1 MRSDTRSRH
10 ELEFLPAALEIVET
24 PASPAGRWTMLSIAM
39 LISAAI
45 AWATIGRVD
54 ITATAEGRIVP
65 SGRVKLIQPLE
76 IGVVKAIH
84 VADGDR
90 VTQGQDLIE
99 LDPTGNAA
107 DAARAR
113 RDLLQAQLDS
123 ARLKA
128 ELVLAA
134 QPDATGAFAP
144 PQISGAF
151 APPQIS
157 GAFAPP
163 AGAPPDLVALA
174 RAQLQAAL
182 TEYHGHLRTLD
193 AQYAAK
199 DAERVAAI
207 AEIAKLKA
215 TLPLLRQRAAIYGQ
229 LLHAEFAPKMQYLD
243 AERAVVEQQHQLVVT
258 GHQVDQAAADE
269 AALLRQKQEA
279 GDTFRRKA
287 LDDLAGAEART
298 AKARAEYA
306 KLAEMTRLQT
316 LRAPVT
322 GTVQQLRV
330 HTIGGVVTPAEPLMV
345 IVPAKGGLEVEA
357 TIKNRDVGFV
367 TPGQP
372 VDVKVEAF
380 NFTRYGLLHGTV
392 ESISHDAAS
401 PALTPQAAAARTTT
415 GGQQQPQPAG
425 YIARIAL
432 TESGFQTE
440 RGWLPLD
447 PGMQV
452 STEIRTGRRR
462 IIGYLLSPLARYRND
477 ALTER

>member
-1 MRSDTRSRH
+1 MRTDTRSRH

-54 ITATAEGRIVP
+54 ITATADGRIVP

-90 VTQGQDLIE
+90 VSEGQPLVE

-113 RDLLQAQLDS
+113 HDLLQAELDG

-128 ELVLAA
+128 ELVLAT
-134 QPDATGAFAP
+134 QPNAPGAFAP
-144 PQISGAF
+144 PEVSGAF
-151 APPQIS
+151 T
-157 GAFAPP
+157 PP

-182 TEYHGHLRTLD
+182 AEYQGHLRTLD

-199 DAERVAAI
+199 DAERTAAI
-207 AEIAKLKA
+207 AQIAKLKA
-215 TLPLLRQRAAIYGQ
+215 SLPLLRQRAAIYGQ

-243 AERAVVEQQHQLVVT
+243 AERAVVEQQHDLEVT

-269 AALLRQKQEA
+269 VALARQKQEA
-279 GDTFRRKA
+279 GETFRRKA
-287 LDDLAGAEART
+287 LDDLADAEARA

-316 LRAPVT
+316 LRAPVS
-322 GTVQQLRV
+322 GTVQQLRI

-345 IVPAKGGLEVEA
+345 IVPAQGGLEVEA
-357 TIKNRDVGFV
+357 TINNRDVGFV
-367 TPGQP
+367 AKGQP

-392 ESISHDAAS
+392 ESVSRDAAS
-401 PALTPQAAAARTTT
+401 PALDPQQAAAGAHPA
-415 GGQQQPQPAG
+415 GGQQQPPQPAG
-425 YIARIAL
+425 YIARIVL
-432 TESGFQTE
+432 TQSGFETE

-452 STEIRTGRRR
+452 SAEIKTGRRR
-462 IIGYLLSPLARYRND
+462 IIDYLLSPLARYHND